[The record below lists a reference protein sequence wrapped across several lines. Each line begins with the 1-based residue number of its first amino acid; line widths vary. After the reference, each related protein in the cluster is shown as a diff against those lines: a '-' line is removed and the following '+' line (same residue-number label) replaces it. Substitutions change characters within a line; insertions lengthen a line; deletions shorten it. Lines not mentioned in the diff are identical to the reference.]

1 MGHVLAI
8 DTSSGT
14 SVAVLKD
21 GIALAEIEIADTRSH
36 TESIGDAIN
45 DALIQA
51 GVKPN
56 QIRAVAVGRG
66 PAPFTGLRVGIAAAI
81 MFAEGAGAKLF
92 GLVSLDAI
100 AKQEFE
106 TRAAGSELDT
116 GSEVGA
122 GESGEGSGKLLR
134 PLLVTSD
141 ARRSEHYW
149 ALYSGLDRYGVPICI
164 EGPAVNRPADIA
176 ESLAARG
183 IEVQTT
189 SRVISARAIGALFE
203 AQAAAGMLSQDVTA
217 LYLRNPDAVEPKN
230 LRTFGKKVSS

>member
-36 TESIGDAIN
+36 TESIGNAIN
-45 DALIQA
+45 DALKSA
-51 GVKPN
+51 GIAPSKIN
-56 QIRAVAVGRG
+56 AVAVGRG

-81 MFAEGAGAKLF
+81 MFAEGVGAKLF
-92 GLVSLDAI
+92 GIVSLDAI

-106 TRAAGSELDT
+106 SR
-116 GSEVGA
+116 GA
-122 GESGEGSGKLLR
+122 IRGIEESAQ

-149 ALYSGLDRYGVPICI
+149 ALYSGLDRHGVPICI
-164 EGPAVNRPADIA
+164 EGPAVNRPADI
-176 ESLAARG
+176 EVSLRTRG
-183 IEVQTT
+183 IEASET
-189 SRVISARAIGALFE
+189 SVIISARAIGELFE
-203 AQAAAGMLSQDVTA
+203 AQAAAGTLSHDIAA

-230 LRTFGKKVSS
+230 LRDFGKRVSG

>member
-45 DALIQA
+45 DALKSA
-51 GVKPN
+51 GISPSR
-56 QIRAVAVGRG
+56 IHAVAVGRG
-66 PAPFTGLRVGIAAAI
+66 TAPFTGLRVGIAAAV
-81 MFAEGAGAKLF
+81 MFAEGVGAKLF
-92 GLVSLDAI
+92 GIVSLDAL

-106 TRAAGSELDT
+106 AR
-116 GSEVGA
+116 GA
-122 GESGEGSGKLLR
+122 VPGTTDDAQ
-134 PLLVTSD
+134 PLLVASD

-149 ALYSGLDRYGVPICI
+149 ALYSGLDRHGVPVCI
-164 EGPAVNRPADIA
+164 EGPAVNRPADIEA
-176 ESLAARG
+176 SLAARG
-183 IEVQTT
+183 IQASTT
-189 SRVISARAIGALFE
+189 SVIISARAIGELFE
-203 AQAAAGMLSQDVTA
+203 AQAAAGTLSHDITA

-230 LRTFGKKVSS
+230 LRDFGKRVSG

>member
-1 MGHVLAI
+1 VGHVLAI

-45 DALIQA
+45 DALKSA
-51 GVKPN
+51 GISPN
-56 QIRAVAVGRG
+56 RIHAVAVGRG

-81 MFAEGAGAKLF
+81 MFAEGVGAKLF
-92 GLVSLDAI
+92 GIVSLDAI

-106 TRAAGSELDT
+106 AR
-116 GSEVGA
+116 GA
-122 GESGEGSGKLLR
+122 VLGTTDGAK
-134 PLLVTSD
+134 PLLVASD

-149 ALYSGLDRYGVPICI
+149 ALYSGLDRHGVPVSI
-164 EGPAVNRPADIA
+164 EGPAVNRPADIEA
-176 ESLAARG
+176 SLAERG
-183 IEVQTT
+183 IQASKT
-189 SRVISARAIGALFE
+189 SVIISARAIGELFE
-203 AQAAAGMLSQDVTA
+203 AQAAAGTLSHDITA

-230 LRTFGKKVSS
+230 LRDFGKRVSG

>member
-1 MGHVLAI
+1 VGHLLAI

-21 GIALAEIEIADTRSH
+21 GVALAEIQIADTRSH
-36 TESIGDAIN
+36 TESLGDAIN
-45 DALIQA
+45 DALKQA
-51 GVKPN
+51 GVAPTRIKS
-56 QIRAVAVGRG
+56 VAVGRG

-81 MFAEGAGAKLF
+81 MFAEGAGAELF

-106 TRAAGSELDT
+106 ARGVNPASSLPNQQ
-116 GSEVGA
+116 
-122 GESGEGSGKLLR
+122 

-149 ALYSGLDRYGVPICI
+149 ALYSGLDRHGVPICI
-164 EGPAVNRPADIA
+164 EGPSVNRPSDI
-176 ESLAARG
+176 EQSLGDRG
-183 IEVQTT
+183 IQAATT
-189 SRVISARAIGALFE
+189 SFTISARAIGALYE
-203 AQAAAGMLSQDVTA
+203 AQAAAGLLDHDVTA

-230 LRTFGKKVSS
+230 LRDFGKKVSG

>member
-21 GIALAEIEIADTRSH
+21 GVALAEIEIADTRSH

-45 DALIQA
+45 DALKSA
-51 GVKPN
+51 GIAPSR
-56 QIRAVAVGRG
+56 IHAVAVGRG

-92 GLVSLDAI
+92 GIVSHDAI
-100 AKQEFE
+100 AKQELE
-106 TRAAGSELDT
+106 ARGSLRDT
-116 GSEVGA
+116 ADGSQ
-122 GESGEGSGKLLR
+122 

-149 ALYSGLDRYGVPICI
+149 ALYSGLDRHGVPVCI
-164 EGPAVNRPADIA
+164 EGPAVNRPADIE

-183 IEVQTT
+183 ISASTT
-189 SRVISARAIGALFE
+189 SVVISARAIGELFE
-203 AQAAAGMLSQDVTA
+203 AQAAAGILSHDVTA

-230 LRTFGKKVSS
+230 LRDFGKRVSG

>member
-36 TESIGDAIN
+36 TESIGDAIK
-45 DALIQA
+45 DALTKA
-51 GVKPN
+51 GVAPN
-56 QIRAVAVGRG
+56 QIAAVAVGRG

-92 GLVSLDAI
+92 GIISLDAI
-100 AKQEFE
+100 AKQEFDSRE
-106 TRAAGSELDT
+106 
-116 GSEVGA
+116 
-122 GESGEGSGKLLR
+122 GENPNQ

-149 ALYSGLDRYGVPICI
+149 ALYSGLDRHGVPICI
-164 EGPAVNRPADIA
+164 EGPAVNRPADIEATLA
-176 ESLAARG
+176 ERG
-183 IEVQTT
+183 ISPATT
-189 SRVISARAIGALFE
+189 SVVISARAIGELFE
-203 AQAAAGMLSQDVTA
+203 AQAAAGVLSHDVTA

-230 LRTFGKKVSS
+230 LRDFGKRVS

>member
-1 MGHVLAI
+1 MGHVLAV

-45 DALIQA
+45 DALKSA
-51 GVKPN
+51 GIAPN
-56 QIRAVAVGRG
+56 RIHAVVVGRG

-81 MFAEGAGAKLF
+81 MFAEGVGVKLF
-92 GLVSLDAI
+92 GVVSLDAI
-100 AKQEFE
+100 AKQELE
-106 TRAAGSELDT
+106 ARGAARGASEMT
-116 GSEVGA
+116 Q
-122 GESGEGSGKLLR
+122 

-149 ALYSGLDRYGVPICI
+149 ALYSGLDRHGVPICI
-164 EGPAVNRPADIA
+164 EGPAVNKPADIEA
-176 ESLAARG
+176 SLTERG
-183 IEVQTT
+183 ILAENT
-189 SRVISARAIGALFE
+189 SVVISARAIGELFE
-203 AQAAAGMLSQDVTA
+203 AQAAAGALNEDITA

-230 LRTFGKKVSS
+230 LRDFGKRVSG

>member
-21 GIALAEIEIADTRSH
+21 GVALAEIEIADTRSH

-45 DALIQA
+45 DTLKQA
-51 GVKPN
+51 GVTPN
-56 QIRAVAVGRG
+56 RIKAVAVGRG

-81 MFAEGAGAKLF
+81 MFAEGAGAQLF
-92 GLVSLDAI
+92 GIVSLDAI

-106 TRAAGSELDT
+106 ALSKADPAATIAAST
-116 GSEVGA
+116 
-122 GESGEGSGKLLR
+122 

-149 ALYSGLDRYGVPICI
+149 ALYSGLDRHGVPICI
-164 EGPAVNRPADIA
+164 EGPAVNRPADIEAALA
-176 ESLAARG
+176 ERG
-183 IEVQTT
+183 IVPART
-189 SRVISARAIGALFE
+189 SVVISAKAIGELFE
-203 AQAAAGMLSQDVTA
+203 AQAAAGTLSHDVTA

-230 LRTFGKKVSS
+230 LRDFGKKVSG

>member
-36 TESIGDAIN
+36 TESIGNAIN
-45 DALIQA
+45 DALRLA
-51 GVKPN
+51 GSAPSR
-56 QIRAVAVGRG
+56 IHAVVVGRG
-66 PAPFTGLRVGIAAAI
+66 PAPFTGLRVGIAAAV
-81 MFAEGAGAKLF
+81 MFAEGVGAKLF
-92 GLVSLDAI
+92 GITSLDAI

-106 TRAAGSELDT
+106 ERPAA
-116 GSEVGA
+116 
-122 GESGEGSGKLLR
+122 EGSQ

-149 ALYSGLDRYGVPICI
+149 ALYSGLDRHGVPVCV
-164 EGPAVNRPADIA
+164 EGPAVNRPADIE

-183 IEVQTT
+183 IAASRT
-189 SRVISARAIGALFE
+189 SVIISARAIGELFE
-203 AQAAAGMLSQDVTA
+203 AHAAAGTLSHDITA

-230 LRTFGKKVSS
+230 LRDFGKRVSG

>member
-1 MGHVLAI
+1 MGHLLAI

-45 DALIQA
+45 DALKQA
-51 GVKPN
+51 GVAPN
-56 QIRAVAVGRG
+56 RISAVAVGRG
-66 PAPFTGLRVGIAAAI
+66 PAPFTGLRVGIAAAL

-100 AKQEFE
+100 AKQEFAD
-106 TRAAGSELDT
+106 RG
-116 GSEVGA
+116 VV
-122 GESGEGSGKLLR
+122 EGSSLPGDQ
-134 PLLVTSD
+134 PLLVASD

-149 ALYSGLDRYGVPICI
+149 ALYSGLDRHGVPICI
-164 EGPAVNRPADIA
+164 EGPSVNRPADIDLELA
-176 ESLAARG
+176 KRSISPAQSSL
-183 IEVQTT
+183 
-189 SRVISARAIGALFE
+189 VISARAIGELFE
-203 AQAAAGMLSQDVTA
+203 AQAAAGVLSHDITA

-230 LRTFGKKVSS
+230 LRDFGKKVSG

>member
-36 TESIGDAIN
+36 TESIGDAIK
-45 DALIQA
+45 DALTKA
-51 GVKPN
+51 GVAPN
-56 QIRAVAVGRG
+56 RITAVAVGRG

-92 GLVSLDAI
+92 GIISLDAI

-106 TRAAGSELDT
+106 ARRVVPGGTGHAAAAAVAASENQ
-116 GSEVGA
+116 
-122 GESGEGSGKLLR
+122 
-134 PLLVTSD
+134 PLLVASD

-149 ALYSGLDRYGVPICI
+149 ALYSGLDRHGVPICI
-164 EGPAVNRPADIA
+164 EGPAVNRPADIEATLA
-176 ESLAARG
+176 ERG
-183 IEVQTT
+183 ISPATT
-189 SRVISARAIGALFE
+189 SVVISARAIGELFE
-203 AQAAAGMLSQDVTA
+203 AQAAAGVLSHDVTA

-230 LRTFGKKVSS
+230 LRDFGKRVS